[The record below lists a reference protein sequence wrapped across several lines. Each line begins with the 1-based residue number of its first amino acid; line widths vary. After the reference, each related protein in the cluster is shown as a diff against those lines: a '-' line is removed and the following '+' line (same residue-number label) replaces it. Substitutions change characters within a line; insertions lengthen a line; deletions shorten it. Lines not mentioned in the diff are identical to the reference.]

1 MVNAATLNR
10 LLVRATEDSRHEQA
24 FFRALLDAKV
34 YAHVPIG
41 DPVSRRLRFIQFN
54 HPDTGQLI
62 LPFFSDEQRAQAAA
76 GETVRTVALHARV
89 FLEATLGATLMLN
102 PNDEHCTLYPEEI
115 KGLLRTGRMAR
126 IEKTTIQEGSEP
138 MVGPPEP
145 APAWLMDLL
154 TTTLAGLAFVDVA
167 YLASMHAPDGR
178 GVSSMLLAL
187 GTSAGLGDRAVHAV
201 VTAMQP
207 ECRRHRYVLDITH
220 FAEPGERP
228 AWVEAFQ
235 LAPIYEK
242 AWAMRLIEPQT
253 QTSQ

>member
-10 LLVRATEDSRHEQA
+10 LLARAVEDNRHEQA

-34 YAHVPIG
+34 YAHVPMG
-41 DPVSRRLRFIQFN
+41 DPQSRRLRFIQFN

-62 LPFFSDEQRAQAAA
+62 LPFFSDQPKAQAAA
-76 GETVRTVALHARV
+76 GATVRAVGLHARV

-102 PNDEHCTLYPEEI
+102 PNDEHCMLYPEEI
-115 KGLLRTGRMAR
+115 KGLLSTGRMAR

-138 MVGPPEP
+138 LVGPPDP

-154 TTTLAGLAFVDVA
+154 TTSLAGLPFVDVA
-167 YLASMHAPDGR
+167 YLASMHTPDGR

-187 GTSAGLGDRAVHAV
+187 GTPTGLGDRAVHAV

-207 ECRRHRYVLDITH
+207 ECRRRRYVLDITH
-220 FAEPGERP
+220 FVEPGERP

-235 LAPIYEK
+235 LAPIYQNTWG
-242 AWAMRLIEPQT
+242 ARLMEPQT

>member
-10 LLVRATEDSRHEQA
+10 LLARAVEDSRHEPA
-24 FFRALLDAKV
+24 FFQALLDAKV
-34 YAHVPIG
+34 YAHVPAG
-41 DPVSRRLRFIQFN
+41 DPPSRRLRFIQFN
-54 HPDTGQLI
+54 HPDTGQLL
-62 LPFFSDEQRAQAAA
+62 LPFFSDEPKAQAAA
-76 GETVRTVALHARV
+76 GATVRTVGLHARV
-89 FLEATLGATLMLN
+89 FLEVTLGATLMLN

-138 MVGPPEP
+138 LVGPPEP

-154 TTTLAGLAFVDVA
+154 TTTLAGLPFVDVA
-167 YLASMHAPDGR
+167 YLASMHAPEGV

-201 VTAMQP
+201 VTAVQP
-207 ECRRHRYVLDITH
+207 ECQRHRYVLDITH
-220 FAEPGERP
+220 FVEPSERP

-235 LAPIYEK
+235 LAPIYDK
-242 AWAMRLIEPQT
+242 AWGMRLMESQIRTPQ
-253 QTSQ
+253 

>member
-1 MVNAATLNR
+1 MVNATTLNR
-10 LLVRATEDSRHEQA
+10 LLARAVEDCREEQA

-34 YAHVPIG
+34 YAHVPIS
-41 DPVSRRLRFIQFN
+41 DPLSRRLRFIQFN

-62 LPFFSDEQRAQAAA
+62 LPFFSDEPRAQAAA
-76 GETVRTVALHARV
+76 GATVRTVGLHARV

-102 PNDEHCTLYPEEI
+102 PNDEHCMLYPEEI
-115 KGLLRTGRMAR
+115 EGLLRTGRMAR

-138 MVGPPEP
+138 QAGPPEP

-154 TTTLAGLAFVDVA
+154 TTTLAELTFVDVA

-178 GVSSMLLAL
+178 GASSMLLAL
-187 GTSAGLGDRAVHAV
+187 GTPAGIGDRAVHAV

-220 FAEPGERP
+220 FIEPSERP

-242 AWAMRLIEPQT
+242 AWGRRLMNTQT
-253 QTSQ
+253 QTPQ